1 MPGEFARLAGNQRA
15 LNIALSIGGPSGAN
29 LGDIVAT
36 VTTGITAGTATTTS
50 IVCSGGLSRALPS
63 GTVIICTSTT
73 GTNTEAYLLNG
84 AHAAAVTTLTVTSQT
99 ANRARVSGD
108 LVWVLQVPQPYLAL
122 ITNATAPLDNVLGS
136 EYTATGYAR
145 QPVVW
150 SAPTAADPPVTGNT
164 ALLTWGPMTAGTGAV
179 LASLSLMEL
188 LSAGTAANQMAW
200 WTLAATKTPGTGD
213 SVTTAI
219 QGVTMSC
226 L

>member
-1 MPGEFARLAGNQRA
+1 MAGEFSRNSNFRG
-15 LNIALSIGGPSGAN
+15 LNTALSIGGPSGSN

-36 VTTGITAGTATTTS
+36 VTTPISAGTAATTS
-50 IVCSGGLSRALPS
+50 LVCSGGLSRALPS
-63 GTVIICTSTT
+63 GTVIIATSTT

-84 AHAAAVTTLTVTSQT
+84 AHTAAVTTLTVTSQT
-99 ANRARVSGD
+99 ANRARANGD

-122 ITNATAPLDNVLGS
+122 ITNATAPLDNALGT

-145 QPVVW
+145 QAVTW

-164 ALLTWGPMTAGTGAV
+164 ALITWGPMSAGTGAV

-188 LSAGTAANQMAW
+188 LTAGTAANQMAW

-213 SVTTAI
+213 SVTAAS
-219 QGVTMSC
+219 QGVTMS
-226 L
+226 LL